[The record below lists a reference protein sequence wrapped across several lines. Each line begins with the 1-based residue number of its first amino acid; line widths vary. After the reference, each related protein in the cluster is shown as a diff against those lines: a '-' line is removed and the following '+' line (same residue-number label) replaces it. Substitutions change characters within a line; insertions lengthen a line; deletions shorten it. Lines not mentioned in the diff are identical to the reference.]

1 MNTKIG
7 AVLLAAGLAISGCEG
22 QQTGAR
28 TLGGAVLGGLAGA
41 GAGYAIGDEKGAI
54 IGGAAGALAG
64 AALGAYLDNQQA
76 ELNRQLAGTGGSV
89 QRVGDQLNVVIPSD
103 VTFDFDSARIRT
115 EFYPTLNGI
124 AQTLNNYPQSNI
136 IIIGHTDSTGSDSYN
151 QALSERRA
159 ESVAAYLVGR
169 GVLDRRIQVG
179 GAGETQPIASNATP
193 EGRAMNRRVEMQ
205 IIPITQ

>member
-1 MNTKIG
+1 MNIKV
-7 AVLLAAGLAISGCEG
+7 AAALLATGMAISGCEG
-22 QQTGAR
+22 QPTGAR

-76 ELNRQLAGTGGSV
+76 ELERQLAGTGGSV
-89 QRVGDQLNVVIPSD
+89 QRVGDRLNVVIPAD
-103 VTFDFDSARIRT
+103 VTFDFDSARIKP
-115 EFYPTLNGI
+115 EFYSTLDGIARTLND
-124 AQTLNNYPQSNI
+124 YPQSTI
-136 IIIGHTDSTGSDSYN
+136 VIIGHTDSTGDASYN
-151 QALSERRA
+151 QTLSERRA
-159 ESVAAYLVGR
+159 ESVAGYLVTR

-179 GAGETQPIASNATP
+179 GAGETQPIASNATA
-193 EGRAMNRRVEMQ
+193 EGRAMNRRVEME